1 MVKNDFEEVPLN
13 AASMASSG
21 THLSPFLR
29 FGCLSPRVMWQRLTE
44 TFGKVG
50 CSLGCYLHVTCSN
63 SYYVIFCLFIYLI
76 AFTMITM
83 LKITLGKNIHLNK
96 SQEQEA
102 KVRDTQRREAPN

>member
-1 MVKNDFEEVPLN
+1 MWFSFIQLVKNDFEEVPLN

-21 THLSPFLR
+21 AHLSPFLR

-50 CSLGCYLHVTCSN
+50 CSLGCYLRVTCSN
-63 SYYVIFCLFIYLI
+63 RYYVIFCLFIYLI

-83 LKITLGKNIHLNK
+83 RT
-96 SQEQEA
+96 
-102 KVRDTQRREAPN
+102 